1 MKIAFLFLTID
12 QPYFTKAWEKYFQN
26 NQDKFN
32 IYLHPKNKN
41 SVTNYL
47 FKNNIVPNIK
57 NTNWGFLIEAQ
68 ISLLET
74 SLTHDKNNQKFILL
88 SDSCLPS
95 KNFDKLYS
103 FLNNNNNNKI
113 SFINLLSQY
122 KSFNSNINKN
132 YKYKHSQWFC
142 LDRHHVKKLL
152 LKKNTIINELKH
164 TKAGDEYFLNY
175 ILPDK
180 NIIDFP
186 ITNVDWSNKD
196 LVQSFQTK
204 VNKLWKQYD
213 KYKDN
218 KTLQLINKYKK
229 IKAEYAKH
237 PKTYYEITDELISKI
252 KNSDSFFFR
261 KFDKN
266 IDLNKYLNNIL

>member
-12 QPYFTKAWEKYFQN
+12 QPYFTKAWEEYLQN
-26 NQDKFN
+26 NQNKYN
-32 IYLHPKNKN
+32 LYIHPKNKN
-41 SVTNYL
+41 SITHQL

-74 SLTHDKNNQKFILL
+74 ALTHDKDNQKFILL
-88 SDSCLPS
+88 SESCLPS
-95 KNFDKLYS
+95 KNFNELYK
-103 FLNNNNNNKI
+103 FLNNNKKL
-113 SFINLLSQY
+113 SYINLLSQFKLY
-122 KSFNSNINKN
+122 HSFINKKF
-132 YKYKHSQWFC
+132 KYKHSQWFC

-152 LKKNTIINELKH
+152 IKKNNIIQELKNL
-164 TKAGDEYFLNY
+164 KGGDEYFLNY

-186 ITNVDWSNKD
+186 ITNVDWSNLD
-196 LVQSFQTK
+196 LVQSYQNK
-204 VNKLWKQYD
+204 VDKLWKQYD
-213 KYKDN
+213 KNKNKD
-218 KTLQLINKYKK
+218 TLKLINNYKK
-229 IKAEYAKH
+229 IKIKYSKH
-237 PKTYYEITDELISKI
+237 PKTYYEINDELISKI
-252 KNSDSFFFR
+252 KNSESFFFR

>member
-12 QPYFTKAWEKYFQN
+12 QPYFTKAWEKYLQN
-26 NQDKFN
+26 NQNKYN
-32 IYLHPKNKN
+32 LYIHPKNKN
-41 SVTNYL
+41 SITNDL

-74 SLTHDKNNQKFILL
+74 ALTQDKDNQKFILL
-88 SDSCLPS
+88 SESCLPS
-95 KNFDKLYS
+95 KKFNELYS
-103 FLNNNNNNKI
+103 FLNNNKKI
-113 SFINLLSQY
+113 SYINLLSQY
-122 KSFNSNINKN
+122 KSFNSSINEN
-132 YKYKHSQWFC
+132 YKNKHSQWFC

-152 LKKNTIINELKH
+152 LKKNTIINELKYI
-164 TKAGDEYFLNY
+164 KSGDEYFLNY

-196 LVQSFQTK
+196 LVQSYQTK
-204 VNKLWKQYD
+204 VNQLWKQYD

-229 IKAEYAKH
+229 IKADYAKH
-237 PKTYYEITDELISKI
+237 PKTYYKINDELLSKI
-252 KNSDSFFFR
+252 KNSQSFFFR